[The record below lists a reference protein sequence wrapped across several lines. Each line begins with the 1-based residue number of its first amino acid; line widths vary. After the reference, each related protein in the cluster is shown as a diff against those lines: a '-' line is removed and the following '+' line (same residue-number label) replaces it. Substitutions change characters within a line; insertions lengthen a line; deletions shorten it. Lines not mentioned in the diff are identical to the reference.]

1 MNRVLI
7 IEDDVEIGNV
17 LVDLISDVA
26 EVKFVSTR
34 NQIEDLLKVE
44 NFDYILADYYLEKD
58 NSLSI
63 IRDLNISPSKY
74 DILLM
79 SAHPTDKMLEEA
91 SVLGIKKFL
100 PKPLKIDFLLKEVSK
115 PRL

>member
-1 MNRVLI
+1 MNKVLI
-7 IEDDVEIGNV
+7 IEDDIEIGNV

-26 EVKFVSTR
+26 HAKFVSTR
-34 NQIEDLLKVE
+34 DEIADSLKE
-44 NFDYILADYYLEKD
+44 EKFDFILADYYLEKD

-63 IRDLNISPSKY
+63 IRDLNISPQQY

-100 PKPLKIDFLLKEVSK
+100 PKPLKIDFLLQEVSK
-115 PRL
+115 PRI